1 MNFTGLLPKLRGKA
15 SSSHSQSEPESKQ
28 AKKRTKASERTL
40 KFDLFAQLSYMAS
53 VATAGVSRSGLFE
66 YAAQVP
72 YSTGAYFHDI
82 HIMARKLNIDY
93 AEACRM
99 KADQTTAQDVR
110 GFLLRMAGSLA
121 SGEDEAEFLSRE
133 AEELGEMYGKQYER
147 QIESL
152 KKWTDA
158 YVALVVAAG
167 LIVIVTFISMMIYEV
182 GVAFIAGVALAMVG
196 ATGLGTWIIYVSS
209 PRETKT
215 RITGPSSR
223 DQLMATKL
231 FKICV
236 PLAFAVS
243 MTLLVFGMDLGW
255 VLMIAAAIVAPPGY
269 FINRDDARVTKK
281 DADVATMVRVIG
293 GVASA
298 VGTTV
303 GDSLTKIDRRSM
315 GALMPEVTLLRY
327 RLKAGIEPNLCWD
340 TLVNEAGSELIERTI
355 QMFWDP
361 ISFGGEP
368 GKVGNSAALFASKIT
383 FLRANR
389 AMVAASFRWLTMPLH
404 IALVSILAFI
414 VEVMGLF
421 SQGLQTDAG
430 LLQEATSSSAASQAF
445 SASSAFTFGQVNLQ
459 VVSILTTAVILVLTI
474 ANAFAPK
481 GAEGGHSYKLVF
493 NLAITMVISGFLM
506 LAVPKMANSIFET
519 ITDISP

>member
-1 MNFTGLLPKLRGKA
+1 MA
-15 SSSHSQSEPESKQ
+15 SGHFEIV
-28 AKKRTKASERTL
+28 TKASERTL

-72 YSTGAYFHDI
+72 YSTGAYFHDT

-133 AEELGEMYGKQYER
+133 AEVIGEMYGKQYER

-182 GVAFIAGVALAMVG
+182 GVAFVAFIAFIAFIAGVALAMVG

-236 PLAFAVS
+236 PLTFAVS

-340 TLVNEAGSELIERTI
+340 NPGERSGKRADRADHPDVLGPDLVWRRARQGRELRGPVRV
-355 QMFWDP
+355 QDHLSQGQP
-361 ISFGGEP
+361 GHGGGELPLAHHAPSHSPRIHP
-368 GKVGNSAALFASKIT
+368 GVH
-383 FLRANR
+383 R
-389 AMVAASFRWLTMPLH
+389 
-404 IALVSILAFI
+404 
-414 VEVMGLF
+414 
-421 SQGLQTDAG
+421 
-430 LLQEATSSSAASQAF
+430 
-445 SASSAFTFGQVNLQ
+445 
-459 VVSILTTAVILVLTI
+459 
-474 ANAFAPK
+474 
-481 GAEGGHSYKLVF
+481 
-493 NLAITMVISGFLM
+493 
-506 LAVPKMANSIFET
+506 
-519 ITDISP
+519 